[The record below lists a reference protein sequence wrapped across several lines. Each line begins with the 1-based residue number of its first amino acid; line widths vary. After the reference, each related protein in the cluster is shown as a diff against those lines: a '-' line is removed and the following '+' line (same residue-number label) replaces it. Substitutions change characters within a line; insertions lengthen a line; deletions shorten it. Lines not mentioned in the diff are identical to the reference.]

1 MHIKA
6 DVLAFQ
12 ALIALDT
19 ELSVLYA
26 TITSTFY
33 VYTCRF
39 RLPSSLR
46 NGTEIETK
54 IETPGS
60 SSPVWCC

>member
-1 MHIKA
+1 MYQFTSFG
-6 DVLAFQ
+6 DRS
-12 ALIALDT
+12 IALDR

-26 TITSTFY
+26 TITSTVY

-46 NGTEIETK
+46 YGTEIETK
-54 IETPGS
+54 FETPGR
-60 SSPVWCC
+60 SSPVGCS